1 MEMERRAA
9 GVVFAL
15 NREVEGQNRVLLFG
29 RLGEK
34 LRGEDEESLRRDF
47 KDALRQA
54 GDGRREK
61 GC

>member
-15 NREVEGQNRVLLFG
+15 NREVEGQNRVF
-29 RLGEK
+29 
-34 LRGEDEESLRRDF
+34 EDEESLVGISKMRFVRPET
-47 KDALRQA
+47 
-54 GDGRREK
+54 GREE

>member
-15 NREVEGQNRVLLFG
+15 NREVEGQNRVF
-29 RLGEK
+29 
-34 LRGEDEESLRRDF
+34 EDEESLRWDF

-54 GDGRREK
+54 GDGTR
-61 GC
+61 GGLLI